1 MGAME
6 SKRPAGVGS
15 PATPQEPML
24 EMREDEIELFP
35 LPSWLKNFVFRV
47 LGGSHKN
54 GSSQA
59 V

>member
-1 MGAME
+1 
-6 SKRPAGVGS
+6 
-15 PATPQEPML
+15 ML